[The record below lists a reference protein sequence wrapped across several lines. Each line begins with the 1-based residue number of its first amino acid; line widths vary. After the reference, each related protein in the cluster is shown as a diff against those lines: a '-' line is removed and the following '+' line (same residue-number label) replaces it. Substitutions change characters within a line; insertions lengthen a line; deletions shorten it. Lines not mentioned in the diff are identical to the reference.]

1 MFDEEDEAKR
11 AHELITALRNDGYD
25 VAYGADA
32 NEDFPEHV
40 DVARDALEDP
50 DAPGDGFTETYECPS
65 CGRTGTLAVDGTT
78 RQTRLSGC
86 LVESG
91 GGYL

>member
-1 MFDEEDEAKR
+1 V
-11 AHELITALRNDGYD
+11 TLRCECG
-25 VAYGADA
+25 GA
-32 NEDFPEHV
+32 V
-40 DVARDALEDP
+40 TIVRGTDP
-50 DAPGDGFTETYECPS
+50 DAPGDVGDGFTEIFECAS

-91 GGYL
+91 GGSA

>member
-11 AHELITALRNDGYD
+11 SHELITALRNDGYD

-50 DAPGDGFTETYECPS
+50 VLRHLKRRETDRRDPLEA
-65 CGRTGTLAVDGTT
+65 RDVDG
-78 RQTRLSGC
+78 G
-86 LVESG
+86 EDG
-91 GGYL
+91 

>member
-1 MFDEEDEAKR
+1 M
-11 AHELITALRNDGYD
+11 TLRCECGGAVTIVRGTYPD
-25 VAYGADA
+25 VSG
-32 NEDFPEHV
+32 
-40 DVARDALEDP
+40 DV
-50 DAPGDGFTETYECPS
+50 GDGFTETYECAS